1 MLLTSLTIG
10 WQVMA
15 WSKEE
20 AIQAGELLC
29 VIDMPNIMFK
39 GISYPVYMENGR
51 WGVALEMDFNTDL
64 SILRAAY
71 NNYFEI
77 KTIQLEN
84 D

>member
-1 MLLTSLTIG
+1 MIG

-15 WSKEE
+15 WSEEE
-20 AIQAGELLC
+20 AVQAGELLC
-29 VIDMPNIMFK
+29 VKDMPQVMFK
-39 GISYPVYMENGR
+39 GVSYPVYMENGR
-51 WGVALEMDFNTDL
+51 WRVALGESFNTNL
-64 SILRAAY
+64 SILMAGY